1 MKCEARERQAAELL
15 EEARTAEADGAWRK
29 ACKYYQTITK
39 HFLETDAAPKAFYE
53 WGRGLAERRQYESAF
68 EKFSFVTKNYV
79 DYTDYEA
86 VIRAEFEVA
95 CRLTEQYQRAKEKSK
110 VLSFFKDPKAAID
123 CFRSV
128 VKYSPRSAD
137 APKALLYI
145 AELQFA
151 DKEPAKAIETLDRL
165 IEDYADWER
174 IHEAYLF
181 QADVYLS
188 MVRRPENDPQPA
200 KRAIDAYENFILLFG
215 RRADLAEEI
224 EDARDGLAEA
234 REVYAEGRLRFGDFY
249 YFRRHYPD
257 GAVPFYREVRLAAP
271 ESEAAKIAEAR
282 LEAIQNEAPIPTNW
296 ADKLWG
302 PVVYRPSEA
311 RE

>member
-15 EEARTAEADGAWRK
+15 EAARASEADGAWHD
-29 ACKYYQTITK
+29 ACKHYQTITK
-39 HFLETDAAPKAFYE
+39 HFLETDAAPKAFHE
-53 WGRGLAERRQYESAF
+53 WGRGLTKRGQYESAF
-68 EKFSFVTKNYV
+68 EKFSFVAKNYV
-79 DYTDYEA
+79 DYADYEA
-86 VIRAEFEVA
+86 VVRIEFEVA
-95 CRLTEQYQRAKEKSK
+95 CHLMERYQRMKEKSK
-110 VLSFFKDPKAAID
+110 VLSFFQNPKSAID
-123 CFRSV
+123 CFQSV
-128 VKYSPRSAD
+128 VNYSPRSID

-165 IEDYADWER
+165 IEGYSDWER
-174 IHEAYLF
+174 IHKAYLL

-200 KRAIDAYENFILLFG
+200 KRAINAYENFLLLFG

-224 EDARDGLAEA
+224 EDAQNGLTEA
-234 REVYAEGRLRFGDFY
+234 RKVYAEGRLKVGDFFY
-249 YFRRHYPD
+249 LRRHYPD
-257 GAVPFYREVRLAAP
+257 GAVPFYREVRLTAP
-271 ESEAAKIAEAR
+271 ESKAAKIAEAR
-282 LEAIQNEAPIPTNW
+282 LEAMQNKVPIPTNW

-302 PVVYRPSEA
+302 PVMYRPSEA